1 MSKSKTL
8 GEFEIVVLAALLR
21 LDDGAYG
28 AAIREEIEAR
38 TGRSPSVGAIYT
50 TLSRMQDKG
59 FVASKL
65 GPPSP
70 ERGGRPKRF
79 FRLTARGRKAFDA
92 SVEALRSMLD
102 GLGPATGT
110 SR

>member
-1 MSKSKTL
+1 MNRSKSL

-21 LDDGAYG
+21 LRDGAYG
-28 AAIREEIEAR
+28 AAIRHEIETR

-50 TLSRMQDKG
+50 TLSRMEAKG
-59 FVASKL
+59 LVASKL

-70 ERGGRPKRF
+70 ERGGRAKRF
-79 FRLTARGRKAFDA
+79 FRVTARGNKAFDA
-92 SVEALRSMLD
+92 AVNALRNMLD